1 MMKSSIDRA
10 NDSNAAARM
19 PGRISGKVTFQNVR
33 TGDAPRSWAACSSVQ
48 SKPRTL
54 ARTVRATK
62 LTWNITWAMITV
74 VKPRV
79 MSASRNNVASDDAE
93 DDLGRRQRQDEE
105 DVESLRAAEPV
116 AGEGDGD
123 HRADD
128 GGDRR
133 RDGGDLEALD
143 EGVGERPV
151 R

>member
-1 MMKSSIDRA
+1 
-10 NDSNAAARM
+10 M

-33 TGDAPRSWAACSSVQ
+33 IGDAPRSWAACSSVQ
-48 SKPRTL
+48 SKPRTR

-62 LTWNITWAMITV
+62 LTWNITWAMTTV
-74 VKPRV
+74 ENPRV
-79 MSASRNNVASDDAE
+79 DVGVEEQRRQRRAE
-93 DDLGRRQRQDEE
+93 HDLGRRQRQHEE
-105 DVESLRAAEPV
+105 QVEPSGAAEPV

-123 HRADD
+123 QRAEH

-143 EGVGERPV
+143 EGVGEALR